1 MSISYGGEPC
11 CSSHCSRSD
20 LTRRRCRKASHA
32 GRSTNRRLRTRLV
45 AEYWLQSNDPATI
58 VILEADSVQPLMA
71 VRAVWGDVF
80 DITFIP
86 AMTLEEGLAAA
97 QAMAPQ

>member
-1 MSISYGGEPC
+1 MLFVAFLRIRPDAPPMAESVA
-11 CSSHCSRSD
+11 
-20 LTRRRCRKASHA
+20 RRAQYQPPA
-32 GRSTNRRLRTRLV
+32 GTRLV
-45 AEYWLQSNDPATI
+45 AEYWLQSNDPTTI

-71 VRAVWGDVF
+71 IRAVWGDVF